1 MNPGIKLE
9 FPLDESVTE
18 LIETYLFEHRPVL
31 LRGSNERWLFP
42 GEAGGF
48 KRPSMLSGQITT
60 TVEKATGLRI
70 TAHQFRH
77 AAAALILQHD
87 PGNYEFVR
95 RVLGHKTIQIT
106 MNFYVGLETKGR
118 ERALR

>member
-1 MNPGIKLE
+1 MFIFFFLMIRRPPRSTL
-9 FPLDESVTE
+9 FPYTTLFRSTA

-48 KRPSMLSGQITT
+48 KRPSMFCKQITP
-60 TVEKATGLRI
+60 TVETATGPRMN
-70 TAHQFRH
+70 AHQFRH

-87 PGNYEFVR
+87 PRNYEVVR
-95 RVLGHKTIQIT
+95 RVRGDKKIQTT
-106 MNFYVGLETKGR
+106 MKF
-118 ERALR
+118 